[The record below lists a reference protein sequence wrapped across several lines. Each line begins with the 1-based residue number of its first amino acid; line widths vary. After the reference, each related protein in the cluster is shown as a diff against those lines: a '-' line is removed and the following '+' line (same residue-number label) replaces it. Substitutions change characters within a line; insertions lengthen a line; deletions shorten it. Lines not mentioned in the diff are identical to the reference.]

1 MATGDKLHQRLVKRI
16 REVAKRR
23 GIMVSH
29 LPDRANVS
37 RSHFWA
43 VLALKASPTLSWIGA
58 VAEALEVDA
67 ADLLA
72 APGATR

>member
-1 MATGDKLHQRLVKRI
+1 VATGDKLHQRLVKRI
-16 REVAKRR
+16 REVAKSR

-29 LPDRANVS
+29 LPDRASVA

-43 VLALKASPTLSWIGA
+43 VLSLKASPTLSWIGS

-67 ADLLA
+67 AELLA
-72 APGATR
+72 PPRAR

>member
-16 REVAKRR
+16 REQSKRR
-23 GIMVSH
+23 GILVSH

-43 VLALKASPTLSWIGA
+43 VLAGKTSPTLNWIGEIA
-58 VAEALEVDA
+58 TALEVDP
-67 ADLLA
+67 ADLLS
-72 APGATR
+72 R